1 MLQDGCLPGAYD
13 LQFGTRVALSERS
26 LQSLALQKLAH
37 CRQFSQHI
45 EGRRVLTVF
54 KMPPKVPKLVWKEEK
69 IEFFGKKVP
78 VHLPNSITRH
88 ELETMKAFD
97 DWKTTLH
104 TNLALQHEREDH
116 AFHKHPYSL
125 RSIEVKSVTR
135 FPNGN
140 VGFIKIDA
148 AVERDS
154 FPGDE
159 QRRIPKSLPGTAF
172 LRGGS
177 VAMLMILRPKDSRDE
192 RYVILTEQ
200 PRLPAGSLKFLE
212 IPAGMLDNTKHF
224 GGAAAKE
231 IEEETGFKIPE
242 SELIDMTK
250 LALGNSNHSETSLQ
264 SAMYPSPG
272 GCDEYIALF
281 LWEKELDRQEIED
294 LRGRLTGVRTQNE
307 MITLHVKE
315 YEALWRDGAR
325 DAKTLAAWAL
335 YEGLNRSGELAKEKK
350 RRRESNG
357 NPAGAA

>member
-1 MLQDGCLPGAYD
+1 MPKEVPTVAWKEDKID
-13 LQFGTRVALSERS
+13 FFGTT
-26 LQSLALQKLAH
+26 
-37 CRQFSQHI
+37 I
-45 EGRRVLTVF
+45 
-54 KMPPKVPKLVWKEEK
+54 
-69 IEFFGKKVP
+69 P
-78 VHLPNSITRH
+78 VYLPNTINKH
-88 ELETMKAFD
+88 ELETWPAFKNWKA
-97 DWKTTLH
+97 TLH
-104 TNLALQHEREDH
+104 ANLKLQESKDH
-116 AFHKHPYSL
+116 AFHQHPYSL
-125 RSIEVKSVTR
+125 RSIEVTSVTR
-135 FPNGN
+135 FPSGR

-148 AVERDS
+148 AVEREPFS
-154 FPGDE
+154 DE
-159 QRRIPKSLPGTAF
+159 NSRDASKSLPGTAF

-200 PRLPAGSLKFLE
+200 PRIPAGSLKFLE
-212 IPAGMLDNTKHF
+212 IPAGMLDDSNHF

-250 LALGNSNHSETSLQ
+250 LALGNSGHDETSLQ

-335 YEGLNRSGELAKEKK
+335 YEGLNRSGELQKERK
-350 RRRESNG
+350 RKREG
-357 NPAGAA
+357 NSSAHSSQELPRHSKASKRS

>member
-1 MLQDGCLPGAYD
+1 MSKEVPTVAWKEDKVD
-13 LQFGTRVALSERS
+13 FFGTA
-26 LQSLALQKLAH
+26 
-37 CRQFSQHI
+37 I
-45 EGRRVLTVF
+45 
-54 KMPPKVPKLVWKEEK
+54 
-69 IEFFGKKVP
+69 P
-78 VHLPNSITRH
+78 VYLPNTISKH
-88 ELETMKAFD
+88 EFENMPAFVKWKA
-97 DWKTTLH
+97 TLH
-104 TNLALQHEREDH
+104 ANLNLQESDQH
-116 AFHKHPYSL
+116 AFHEHPYSL

-135 FPNGN
+135 FPDDK

-148 AVERDS
+148 AVERDPLPDGNS
-154 FPGDE
+154 SG
-159 QRRIPKSLPGTAF
+159 ISKSLPGTAF

-200 PRLPAGSLKFLE
+200 PRIPAGSLKFLE
-212 IPAGMLDNTKHF
+212 IPAGMIDDETKHF
-224 GGAAAKE
+224 RGVAAKE
-231 IEEETGFKIPE
+231 IQEETGFKIPE

-250 LALGNSNHSETSLQ
+250 LALSNSDHQETSLQ

-281 LWEKELDRQEIED
+281 LWEKKLDRQEIED

-335 YEGLNRSGELAKEKK
+335 YEGLNRSGELAKERK

-357 NPAGAA
+357 STDSSQDQAKRSKAQKRS